1 MRTLKKALRDE
12 KGASIIFVA
21 IAMVVILGFAVLA
34 IDASLM
40 QLAKTQLQNAAD
52 AAALAGA
59 MALAKN
65 EFNEDSATVEAIRV
79 AGLNIAVQDIQ
90 RPVVIGPNDVR
101 ITWILN
107 KYRGVEV
114 TTHRTGATNDS
125 VTLYFLKV
133 LDPSLGNKGDVT
145 AKATAT
151 FLPICA
157 TDCLKP
163 WCIPDRW
170 KDTNHNKK
178 WDPGESYDPVS
189 TGYQALNDINDIGV
203 QVTLRPVNSDSLWE
217 LERYFAVDFPPKNT
231 GDPVT
236 GREAYRM
243 WITVCEPYMVNVG
256 DPPDLLQIEQEPTV
270 DKTEQGLDSLIELDE
285 GAYWDEGTKTVK
297 GSAYPTSPRIVK
309 LTAFDPT
316 IGVQDAGHGRK
327 YVTVSKIIVLFIERH
342 DGADIVGRFMRLVTQ
357 GTSGTDCPGGFAVKV
372 ALVKNE

>member
-217 LERYFAVDFPPKNT
+217 LERYFAVDFPPRNT
-231 GDPVT
+231 GDPFE
-236 GREAYRM
+236 GREWYEK
-243 WITVCEPYMVNVG
+243 WIAECAPYMVG
-256 DPPDLLQIEQEPTV
+256 LRDQLQIEPDNMV
-270 DKTEQGLDSLIELDE
+270 DETNNGLEDLIASDPDAEWDSD
-285 GAYWDEGTKTVK
+285 TKTVIN
-297 GSAYPTSPRIVK
+297 SHYPTSPRIIK
-309 LTAFDPT
+309 ATAFDPT
-316 IGVQDAGHGRK
+316 IGVQDDGHGRK

-342 DGADIVGRFMRLVTQ
+342 DGASIVGRFMRLATR
-357 GTSGTDCPGGFAVKV
+357 GTSGTNCPGGFAVKV
-372 ALVKNE
+372 ALVRN

>member
-59 MALAKN
+59 MTLAENNLN
-65 EFNEDSATVEAIRV
+65 EGPAEIEAIRV

-114 TTHRTGATNDS
+114 TTHRTEKTSDP

-133 LDPSLGNKGDVT
+133 LDPSHGNKGDVT

-157 TDCLKP
+157 TDGLKP
-163 WCIPDRW
+163 WCIPDKW
-170 KDTNHNKK
+170 NDTNHNKK
-178 WDPGESYDPVS
+178 LDPGESYDA
-189 TGYQALNDINDIGV
+189 GYQAPLNDVGSSDIGL
-203 QVTLRPVNSDSLWE
+203 QVTLRPGNPDSLLE
-217 LERYFAVDFPPKNT
+217 LERYFAVDFPPRNT
-231 GDPVT
+231 GDPFE
-236 GREAYRM
+236 GGEWYEK
-243 WITVCEPYMVNVG
+243 WIVERAPYMVGLG
-256 DPPDLLQIEQEPTV
+256 DQLQIEPGTMDV
-270 DKTEQGLDSLIELDE
+270 TTSNGLEDLIALDPD
-285 GAYWDEGTKTVK
+285 AKWDPVTKTVIN
-297 GSAYPTSPRIVK
+297 SDYHTSPRIIK
-309 LTAFDPT
+309 ATAFDPT

-327 YVTVSKIIVLFIERH
+327 YVTVSKIIVLFVERH

-372 ALVKNE
+372 ALVKN